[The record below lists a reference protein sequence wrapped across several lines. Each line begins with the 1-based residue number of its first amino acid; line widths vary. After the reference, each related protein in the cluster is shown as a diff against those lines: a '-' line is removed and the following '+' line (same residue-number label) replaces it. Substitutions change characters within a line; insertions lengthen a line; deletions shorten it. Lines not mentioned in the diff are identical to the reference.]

1 MPHNLHFIQ
10 FPLAGH
16 NNADFTGWRPSHQMT
31 AMFTGPHLRDADPA
45 RLHFVPMHMRAIHDY
60 LSRNVDLVLRQAKIY
75 G

>member
-1 MPHNLHFIQ
+1 MRVSAWVRRVGEGGLIGAPREML
-10 FPLAGH
+10 
-16 NNADFTGWRPSHQMT
+16 
-31 AMFTGPHLRDADPA
+31 ADPA